1 METLHQLPVI
11 NISELTK
18 ESSEN
23 LAELMISNILEGDM
37 NPLEFSVKKKL
48 ITDALDMVLKNEGVK
63 SMAITEVQKFGKEG
77 ATSLG
82 ANITLKELPKY
93 DYSKDAT
100 WCEIKKQM
108 EPLESW
114 LKEHEDNIKMATKKG
129 VQLMDSEGT
138 VLAAPVPVTSTTSIA
153 VSFPKAKK

>member
-48 ITDALDMVLKNEGVK
+48 ITDALDMVLKN
-63 SMAITEVQKFGKEG
+63 
-77 ATSLG
+77 
-82 ANITLKELPKY
+82 
-93 DYSKDAT
+93 
-100 WCEIKKQM
+100 
-108 EPLESW
+108 
-114 LKEHEDNIKMATKKG
+114 
-129 VQLMDSEGT
+129 
-138 VLAAPVPVTSTTSIA
+138 
-153 VSFPKAKK
+153 